1 MEVNHVTH
9 QTKIHNTQF
18 FGGQAIDSMTLQ
30 LSLVR
35 IKIDGKMDSGFT
47 LTDTRVEYEKKE
59 GDLTLGVGLGEG
71 THERH
76 PHD

>member
-1 MEVNHVTH
+1 
-9 QTKIHNTQF
+9 
-18 FGGQAIDSMTLQ
+18 MTLQ